1 MKNAFLTVILM
12 CLSYIA
18 LGQDLPNSDFESWAD
33 SVTYEE
39 PEFWNTPNPHTSPF
53 PIMEITTTKS
63 DDAYSGDYSV
73 MLETKSILGNNFQV
87 PGLITLAEIFAD
99 IPNLTFSINGGLAL
113 QENVL
118 KLSGMYK
125 YQQSAE
131 GDSASVL
138 IYNYKRNDEGE
149 IDTIGFGF
157 SYLYDTSLWTP
168 FAVNMEYLNS
178 NVPDT
183 FNVIISSS
191 SLPSTGF
198 ELPLGSI
205 LQVDSLTIETNTGI
219 INLSDEQISV
229 NVYPNPSADFVQ
241 FETSEFEKERIIRVY
256 NSVGKLIN
264 VSDFSEN
271 KTKISVTE
279 LPSGLYTYHI
289 TKHNK
294 VLNTGS
300 FIKN

>member
-1 MKNAFLTVILM
+1 MKNTFLAVILM
-12 CLSYIA
+12 CLSFIA
-18 LGQDLPNSDFESWAD
+18 LGQNLPNSDFESWAD
-33 SVTYEE
+33 SVSYEE

-53 PIMEITTTKS
+53 PIMEVTTTKS
-63 DDAYSGDYSV
+63 NDAYSGDYSV
-73 MLETKSILGNNFQV
+73 MLETKSILGNSFQV
-87 PGLITLAEIFAD
+87 PGLITLAAILVD
-99 IPNLTFSINGGLAL
+99 IPNLTFSISGGLAL

-125 YQQSAE
+125 YQQSTE

-149 IDTIGFGF
+149 IDTIGYGF
-157 SYLYDTSLWTP
+157 SYLHDTAPWTP
-168 FAVNMEYLNS
+168 FTVNMVYQNS

-191 SLPSTGF
+191 SLPSSGF

-205 LQVDSLTIETNTGI
+205 LQVDSLTIETNTGVI
-219 INLSDEQISV
+219 YLDDSQISV
-229 NVYPNPSADFVQ
+229 LVYPNPAADFVQ
-241 FETSEFEKERIIRVY
+241 FETSQAEKERIIRVY

-264 VSDFSEN
+264 VSNFGEN
-271 KTKISVTE
+271 KTKISVKE

-289 TKHNK
+289 TNHNK
-294 VLNTGS
+294 VLNNGS